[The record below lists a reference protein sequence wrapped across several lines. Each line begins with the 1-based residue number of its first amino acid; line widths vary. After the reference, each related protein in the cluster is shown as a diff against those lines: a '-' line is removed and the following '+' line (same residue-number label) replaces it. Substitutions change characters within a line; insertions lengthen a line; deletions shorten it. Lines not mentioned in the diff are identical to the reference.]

1 VPEVR
6 KVDAD
11 GPRSVQQ
18 HGPEQALR
26 REKAMTTIRMSCGVP
41 SCYRSDGRRL
51 MIVSQED
58 MELIRD
64 ALNAAED
71 NLPALTSADVIR
83 LVQKARKRT
92 DWYMSAIP
100 DPMDE
105 SGNPQIMRGWL
116 RERPE
121 GKR

>member
-1 VPEVR
+1 V
-6 KVDAD
+6 
-11 GPRSVQQ
+11 
-18 HGPEQALR
+18 
-26 REKAMTTIRMSCGVP
+26 
-41 SCYRSDGRRL
+41 
-51 MIVSQED
+51 IVSLED

-64 ALNAAED
+64 ALNAAEN
-71 NLPALTSADVIR
+71 NLPMSPSTDVIR

-121 GKR
+121 DKR